1 MTMQIAVKLSD
12 EMLAALD
19 ELVTAGHFESRS
31 GAVRAGVREILRQTA
46 RRGTDLKFAEGFR
59 RSPESEAELADAYR
73 LAFEAIEDEPWERW
87 W

>member
-1 MTMQIAVKLSD
+1 
-12 EMLAALD
+12 
-19 ELVTAGHFESRS
+19 VT
-31 GAVRAGVREILRQTA
+31 EILRQTA